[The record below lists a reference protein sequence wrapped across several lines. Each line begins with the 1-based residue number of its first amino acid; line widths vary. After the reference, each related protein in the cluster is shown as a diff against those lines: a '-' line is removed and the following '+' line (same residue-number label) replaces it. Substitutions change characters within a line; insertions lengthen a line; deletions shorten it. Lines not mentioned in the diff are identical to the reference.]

1 MQLWTG
7 KKSGSRSKN
16 EGQTHSRS
24 ESGYHIWVQDA
35 QNRSGQRWSNC
46 WTQMHTGK
54 AHRLTRWV
62 PTRAVSPR
70 GGLLTPHMPGIT
82 RSPEAACLG
91 RGPRFWIANV
101 LPGYSYADGLQIILS
116 GAERTRHTQEDLA
129 PQLSVLASDGNNPL
143 GSVITS
149 RYQGHIPRQ
158 INSEELRAE
167 VRHQNPPAPRPSFL
181 EVSLTNKNCIYL
193 RCK

>member
-54 AHRLTRWV
+54 SHRLRRWV

-70 GGLLTPHMPGIT
+70 GVLLTPHMPGIT
-82 RSPEAACLG
+82 RSPEAARLG
-91 RGPRFWIANV
+91 WGPRFWIANV
-101 LPGYSYADGLQIILS
+101 LPGYSYADGLQIIFS
-116 GAERTRHTQEDLA
+116 GSERTRHTQEDLA

-143 GSVITS
+143 GSVITR
-149 RYQGHIPRQ
+149 RYQGHIPRKLIQ
-158 INSEELRAE
+158 KSCEQRWGIRIPP
-167 VRHQNPPAPRPSFL
+167 HPAPAFWRYHW
-181 EVSLTNKNCIYL
+181 EIKIVSI
-193 RCK
+193 

>member
-1 MQLWTG
+1 MGPHQGSEPKGRATHTSHAG
-7 KKSGSRSKN
+7 NHPESCGSTSGARPKI
-16 EGQTHSRS
+16 R
-24 ESGYHIWVQDA
+24 
-35 QNRSGQRWSNC
+35 
-46 WTQMHTGK
+46 
-54 AHRLTRWV
+54 
-62 PTRAVSPR
+62 
-70 GGLLTPHMPGIT
+70 
-82 RSPEAACLG
+82 
-91 RGPRFWIANV
+91 IANV
-101 LPGYSYADGLQIILS
+101 LPGYSYADGLQIVFS